1 MRILGLFEVK
11 RAGKRFAAPWKIR
24 VHIGQP
30 MKFAPGTDPVQI
42 AAALQKA
49 VELL

>member
-1 MRILGLFEVK
+1 LPG
-11 RAGKRFAAPWKIR
+11 KIR

-30 MKFAPGTDPVQI
+30 MKFAPGTDPEKI
-42 AAALQKA
+42 AVALQKA